1 MKPIKL
7 RLAAILTAM
16 VLLLGMLSALAEEPA
31 VPQSPTMLEMMQ
43 EMMQALFDSGKSIQT
58 DLTIQASPKLPEY
71 SDIIALLMQQMP
83 SEVDAAKLAV
93 LVSAV
98 SKLKATIINNN
109 TNISGVVGTDQ
120 ADLLDFQAAINEQ
133 TLENSITSSLLPG
146 VFLSLDPAMMSEMSP
161 TDGTDPE
168 QMIAPYMEAFMA
180 YLVSI
185 EAAAVK
191 EEGAYEIPGFG
202 TFTSRSQRKVTLY
215 MVIDFYE
222 KLIEIYHND
231 PVMQKLVKEAAA
243 ADQKF
248 AATGESATSED
259 PVQKLAMML
268 AFFKSQEDQDVVLAT
283 TYEDGS
289 GKSYTEMFTPEG
301 EITNYKAEVFI
312 NAPSTQDGQYN
323 SVEVSAKILKKT
335 VLPSFSEDETSQP
348 ASEDET
354 GPAID
359 WQAVEDDIKSGSN
372 FIDSMINL
380 SLSFK
385 AEMPQVDSNLN
396 FNMLSAGINVGISW
410 TESSNMGSLSSKG
423 ALSFSLMS
431 PEPLLTISYAA
442 SPVDAQPVAPVTE
455 GASQLI
461 IREEQTPEEAAV
473 MMEQIMG
480 AFLPALQERFSA
492 ALPEE
497 AQVILKMIEDAQS
510 LTEDIMEPE
519 VEPQPEAEQEPAT
532 P

>member
-16 VLLLGMLSALAEEPA
+16 VLMLGMLPALAEEPA
-31 VPQSPTMLEMMQ
+31 VPQSPTMHEMIQ

-71 SDIIALLMQQMP
+71 SDVIALLMQQMP
-83 SEVDAAKLAV
+83 SEADAAKLAV
-93 LVSAV
+93 LVSAI

-109 TNISGVVGTDQ
+109 THISGVIGTDQ
-120 ADLLDFQAAINEQ
+120 ADLLDFQAAINDQ
-133 TLENSITSSLLPG
+133 TLENSITSSLLHG
-146 VFLSLDPAMMSEMSP
+146 VFLSLDPVMMSEMSP

-168 QMIAPYMEAFMA
+168 QMIAPYMEACMA
-180 YLVSI
+180 YLGSI
-185 EAAAVK
+185 ETTAVK
-191 EEGAYEIPGFG
+191 EEGTYEIPGFG
-202 TFTSRSQRKVTLY
+202 TFTSRSQRKVTLH

-222 KLIEIYHND
+222 KLIEIYQND
-231 PVMQKLVKEAAA
+231 PVMKKLVEEAATIEE
-243 ADQKF
+243 F
-248 AATGESATSED
+248 AATGESAASED
-259 PVQKLAMML
+259 PIQTLAEIL
-268 AFFKSQEDQDVVLAT
+268 AFLKSQEDQDVVLAT

-301 EITNYKAEVFI
+301 EITNYKAEMFI

-348 ASEDET
+348 ASEGET
-354 GPAID
+354 SAAID
-359 WQAVEDDIKSGSN
+359 WQTVEDDIKSGSN

-385 AEMPQVDSNLN
+385 AEMPQVDINLN

-473 MMEQIMG
+473 LMEQIMG

-510 LTEDIMEPE
+510 LTADTMEPE
-519 VEPQPEAEQEPAT
+519 VQPQPEAEQEPAT

>member
-1 MKPIKL
+1 
-7 RLAAILTAM
+7 
-16 VLLLGMLSALAEEPA
+16 
-31 VPQSPTMLEMMQ
+31 
-43 EMMQALFDSGKSIQT
+43 
-58 DLTIQASPKLPEY
+58 
-71 SDIIALLMQQMP
+71 
-83 SEVDAAKLAV
+83 
-93 LVSAV
+93 
-98 SKLKATIINNN
+98 
-109 TNISGVVGTDQ
+109 
-120 ADLLDFQAAINEQ
+120 
-133 TLENSITSSLLPG
+133 
-146 VFLSLDPAMMSEMSP
+146 
-161 TDGTDPE
+161 
-168 QMIAPYMEAFMA
+168 
-180 YLVSI
+180 
-185 EAAAVK
+185 
-191 EEGAYEIPGFG
+191 
-202 TFTSRSQRKVTLY
+202 

-301 EITNYKAEVFI
+301 EITNYKAELFI
-312 NAPSTQDGQYN
+312 NAPSTQDGQYD
-323 SVEVSAKILKKT
+323 SVEVSAKILRKI
-335 VLPSFSEDETSQP
+335 VLPFFNEGEASQP